1 MRHLIVGTNTSPR
14 DQTSLIAGIDER
26 LHRHSASTNS
36 ASSTTEGMTVA
47 SLLAY
52 DLGYAL
58 VKFLF
63 CVARSLTV
71 VSERSV
77 RRHRYG

>member
-1 MRHLIVGTNTSPR
+1 MRHLIVGTNTSPH
-14 DQTSLIAGIDER
+14 DQTSLIAEIDER
-26 LHRHSASTNS
+26 LHQHSASTNS
-36 ASSTTEGMTVA
+36 AGSTTEGMTVA

-63 CVARSLTV
+63 YVARSPTV
-71 VSERSV
+71 VSERSMC
-77 RRHRYG
+77 RHRYG